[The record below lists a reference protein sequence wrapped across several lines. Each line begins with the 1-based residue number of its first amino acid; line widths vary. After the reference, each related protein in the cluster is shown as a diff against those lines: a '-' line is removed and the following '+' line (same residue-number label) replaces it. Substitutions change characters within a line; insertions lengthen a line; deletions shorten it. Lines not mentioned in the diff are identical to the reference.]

1 MNSTIKRVLTTIIAP
16 PLLFALIFFLPHAS
30 YAALSVLA
38 ILVTIGGAY
47 ELRNLSNSAH
57 GTTGGMPV
65 VITAFLPLAQWVQNH
80 WLPDVEVTFFM
91 FTILSL
97 TLCVM
102 ELSKGRDDAYAAS
115 ILRLANGIL
124 ILFYPGLLITFIQ
137 RITVFQAPGAL
148 LVLFFLIIFG
158 NDIFAY
164 VFGVWLGKNNRG
176 WASVSPNKSIA
187 GLVGG
192 ILSAVVLGGLFVF
205 FVPALSTALSLP
217 KAIILSVL
225 TAVVANIGD
234 LIESAFKRSAKM
246 KDSGTLIPGRGGLL
260 DSIDSMLVAAPVF
273 YLLLAGF
280 GVQ

>member
-38 ILVTIGGAY
+38 MLVAIGGAY
-47 ELRNLSNSAH
+47 ELRNLANSAH

-65 VITAFLPLAQWVQNH
+65 AITALLPLAQWVQNRY
-80 WLPDVEVTFFM
+80 LPRVEVTFFT
-91 FTILSL
+91 FIILSL
-97 TLCVM
+97 VLCGM
-102 ELSKGRDDAYAAS
+102 ELSKGKEDAYAAS
-115 ILRLANGIL
+115 VLRLANGIL

-137 RITVFQAPGAL
+137 RITVFQTPGEL
-148 LVLFFLIIFG
+148 LILFFLLIFG
-158 NDIFAY
+158 NDVFAY
-164 VFGVWLGKNNRG
+164 VFGIWLGKNNRG

-192 ILSAVVLGGLFVF
+192 ILSAVVIGGLFVF
-205 FVPALSTALSLP
+205 FIPTLSGAISPP
-217 KAIILSVL
+217 KAIVLSAL
-225 TAVVANIGD
+225 TAIVANIGD

-260 DSIDSMLVAAPVF
+260 DSIDSMLVAAPIF
-273 YLLLAGF
+273 YLLLAIF